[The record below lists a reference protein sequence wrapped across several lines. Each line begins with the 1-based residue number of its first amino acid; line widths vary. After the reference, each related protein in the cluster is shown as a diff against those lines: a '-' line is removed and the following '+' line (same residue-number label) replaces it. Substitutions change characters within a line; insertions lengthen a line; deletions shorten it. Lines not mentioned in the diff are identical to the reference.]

1 MLTGPGAPFGDLGWD
16 WSVVEQHHGRRTV
29 KHERRFVQSR
39 WTTRIELNDI
49 KRFVEDRDAA
59 FKADC

>member
-1 MLTGPGAPFGDLGWD
+1 M
-16 WSVVEQHHGRRTV
+16 VEQHHGRGTV
-29 KHERRFVQSR
+29 KHERCFVQSQ
-39 WTTRIELNDI
+39 WTTRIELDDI